1 MPGGEEVVSLELT
14 VTREKE
20 VARLLKRL
28 RPGWRRADIILWQVL
43 CSTAGAVQYCRYF
56 AVFKVHCG
64 TASTLQYC
72 MNCKVLQLLCNTACL
87 CLQVLCSAAGTVQ
100 QSRYCTISHAL

>member
-28 RPGWRRADIILWQVL
+28 RPDWRRADIILWQVL
-43 CSTAGAVQYCRYF
+43 CSTVG
-56 AVFKVHCG
+56 
-64 TASTLQYC
+64 TLQYC
-72 MNCKVLQLLCNTACL
+72 MYCAVL
-87 CLQVLCSAAGTVQ
+87 
-100 QSRYCTISHAL
+100 